1 MHKTTRLR
9 ALAWFGALLAGSASA
24 HDLWLVPTSDDS
36 GVTAE
41 IGYGHD
47 FPARGSEPV
56 APGMFSAPVLSDGKT
71 TITLQATDQPYVYRH
86 QGALADATYLMT
98 SATAPAYW
106 SETASGWEKTD
117 KTGRSDIK
125 QCLFVKKFTKAV
137 LNTAAQPSA
146 QITGSAQG
154 QQLEIIPREGLLS
167 RDQELAF
174 AVQLDGKPLAGA
186 QVTVNSAEYVQQQIA
201 QARAQ
206 DKDNPHPK
214 IAAQFSG
221 KTDASGVVVFSGVGA
236 GFWLAHVGHKSPYPE
251 SARCDTQSL
260 AATLTFN
267 RR

>member
-1 MHKTTRLR
+1 M
-9 ALAWFGALLAGSASA
+9 
-24 HDLWLVPTSDDS
+24 
-36 GVTAE
+36 
-41 IGYGHD
+41 
-47 FPARGSEPV
+47 
-56 APGMFSAPVLSDGKT
+56 
-71 TITLQATDQPYVYRH
+71 
-86 QGALADATYLMT
+86 
-98 SATAPAYW
+98 
-106 SETASGWEKTD
+106 
-117 KTGRSDIK
+117 K
-125 QCLFVKKFTKAV
+125 QCEV
-137 LNTAAQPSA
+137 LVIGGGPAGLSAAISA
-146 QITGSAQG
+146 A
-154 QQLEIIPREGLLS
+154 
-167 RDQELAF
+167 
-174 AVQLDGKPLAGA
+174 KAGA